1 MTPYSS
7 YKHILFSKRDKI
19 LTVTINRPDKLN
31 AVDGPLHEELSRVF
45 YDVAADH
52 SVDVVILTGSGRAFS
67 AGGDVNWLQ
76 SMIDD
81 ADAWNR
87 CRFEAKKIVYGLL
100 DCEKPIIAKLNGHAM
115 GLGAT
120 MALFCDVIF
129 AAKNARIGDPHVMVG
144 LVGGDGGAIIWPQL
158 IGYARA
164 KEYLM
169 TGDQI
174 RAEDAERMGLI
185 NHAVEDAELD
195 AKVDAFADRLAAGA
209 TESIRYTKVSV
220 NIGLRQLAHSI
231 LDASLAYES
240 VTNFGKDHQEALN
253 AFKEKRKPKFT
264 GR

>member
-1 MTPYSS
+1 M
-7 YKHILFSKRDKI
+7 IW
-19 LTVTINRPDKLN
+19 
-31 AVDGPLHEELSRVF
+31 PL
-45 YDVAADH
+45 
-52 SVDVVILTGSGRAFS
+52 
-67 AGGDVNWLQ
+67 
-76 SMIDD
+76 
-81 ADAWNR
+81 
-87 CRFEAKKIVYGLL
+87 
-100 DCEKPIIAKLNGHAM
+100 
-115 GLGAT
+115 
-120 MALFCDVIF
+120 
-129 AAKNARIGDPHVMVG
+129 
-144 LVGGDGGAIIWPQL
+144 LVGPS
-158 IGYARA
+158 RA

-185 NHAVEDAELD
+185 NHAVDEAELD

-240 VTNFGKDHQEALN
+240 ITNFGKDHQEALN